1 MEWLKLEKWSV
12 TSAVVVALSLA
23 SVGVFLT
30 QGVNED
36 SLRGL
41 IRYTAV
47 SSLVL
52 FCIVFTASSF
62 QALYRKPWS
71 AWMLRNRRY
80 IGLSFA
86 SSHGFHLL
94 FIITLLIEYPEP
106 FLSHLAPATLIGG
119 GVAYLFIL
127 AMSITSFKGPRRAL
141 GPKLWNLLHTS
152 GSYYIWALFMFS
164 YAPRLAGDTNYLP
177 HVLLLLGALAIRLV
191 KKYKKQLVAHS

>member
-1 MEWLKLEKWSV
+1 MERLKFEGWFI
-12 TSAVVVALSLA
+12 TIVVLVALSLMSA
-23 SVGVFLT
+23 GVFLV

-36 SLRGL
+36 SIRAL
-41 IRYTAV
+41 IRHTAL

-52 FCIVFTASSF
+52 FCIAFAASSF

-106 FLSHLAPATLIGG
+106 FLSHLAPATLFGG
-119 GVAYLFIL
+119 GLAYLLVL

-141 GPKLWNLLHTS
+141 GPKLWNLLHAA
-152 GSYYIWALFMFS
+152 GSYYIWFIFMFS
-164 YAPRLAGDTNYLP
+164 YAPRVAGEANYLL
-177 HVLLLLGALAIRLV
+177 HVLLLVGALAMRLV
-191 KKYKKQLVAHS
+191 KKYKKQLSPHS